1 MTLPLALVLYERIM
15 PGTRIVN
22 LLQDLKYRVHTLSD
36 PSKLVETAEQQ
47 KPIVVVADLE
57 VGGQTTAP
65 TAFSRLRQNPATQH
79 LPVIAFGAEKT
90 PEVQAAAKG
99 AGALVVCDS
108 AVLTHLPQFL
118 EQALQLE

>member
-22 LLQDLKYRVHTLSD
+22 LLQDLKYRVQTLSD

-47 KPIVVVADLE
+47 KPIVVMADLE
-57 VGGQTTAP
+57 AGGQTA
-65 TAFSRLRQNPATQH
+65 ASSAIGRLRQNPATQH

-90 PEVQAAAKG
+90 PELQTAAKN
-99 AGALVVCDS
+99 AGALVVSDS

>member
-1 MTLPLALVLYERIM
+1 M

-22 LLQDLKYRVHTLSD
+22 LLQDLKYRVQTLSD
-36 PSKLVETAEQQ
+36 ASKLLETAEQQ

-57 VGGQTTAP
+57 VGGQTGTPA
-65 TAFSRLRQNPATQH
+65 AISRLRQNPATQH

-90 PEVQAAAKG
+90 PEVQAAAKD
-99 AGALVVCDS
+99 AGALVISDS